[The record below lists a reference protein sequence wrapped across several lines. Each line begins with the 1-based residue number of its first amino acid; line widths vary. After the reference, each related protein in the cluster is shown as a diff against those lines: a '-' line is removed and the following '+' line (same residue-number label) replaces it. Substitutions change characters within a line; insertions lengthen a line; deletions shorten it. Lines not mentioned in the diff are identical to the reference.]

1 MKIKIISVSLAL
13 LYRIRANHR
22 KNVKLVTN
30 KIFSEKLY
38 PLTVMHK
45 FYKKKKKKKKKK
57 KTKL

>member
-38 PLTVMHK
+38 PLTVK
-45 FYKKKKKKKKKK
+45 YKEIIKKSLKIFRD
-57 KTKL
+57 